1 MSRVEDNEKV
11 MNNIITS
18 LNTVGENGMTALTIT
33 QPDIANAIMNHA
45 KTDILVDISRS
56 LAVIADNVADEKAYS
71 KAINLIEDKLLRDN
85 RITEKEWDIWVYIK
99 EKYIL
104 GKKSES
110 SDDIW
115 DAIQNLHVPVKGT
128 NRICGFCNN
137 SYFTDTTLDSAVCHC
152 ALHNLDV
159 AFTCSAC
166 DSFDD
171 VRSDMTFEEFT
182 KKWKSYFD
190 EDELG
195 ELKKSWIKGLWNGEP
210 MTLREKYGD
219 ILDE

>member
-1 MSRVEDNEKV
+1 MSRVEENGK
-11 MNNIITS
+11 MINNVITS
-18 LNTVGENGMTALTIT
+18 LSTVGENGMTALTIT
-33 QPDIANAIMNHA
+33 QPEIANTVLNHV
-45 KTDILVDISRS
+45 KTDILTDISRS
-56 LAVIADNVADEKAYS
+56 LAIIADSITGEKS
-71 KAINLIEDKLLRDN
+71 HSNPITLIEDKFKAN
-85 RITEKEWDIWVYIK
+85 GITSQEWDIWVFLRD
-99 EKYIL
+99 KYIF
-104 GKKSES
+104 GKNTES
-110 SDDIW
+110 SDDIL

-128 NRICGFCNN
+128 NRICGFCNY
-137 SYFTDTTLDSAVCHC
+137 SDFTCKTLDTAVCHC

-166 DSFDD
+166 DSFND

-182 KKWKSYFD
+182 KKWEPYFD

-219 ILDE
+219 IIEE